1 MISHFRLL
9 PSLLVV
15 AAMAVGSA
23 LSIQAATIE
32 ADEARAI
39 ATDFLT
45 QNQSGKRSN
54 NSQVDLS
61 LTYTRNADAKQNTP
75 LYYVFTDNNNGGW
88 VVVSA
93 DDGAIPVLGY
103 SENGYFDIDAMPC
116 NMRAWLDGY
125 CSQIEYLQSHPD
137 AKGKCLPW

>member
-1 MISHFRLL
+1 MIE
-9 PSLLVV
+9 P
-15 AAMAVGSA
+15 
-23 LSIQAATIE
+23 
-32 ADEARAI
+32 DDARAL

-61 LTYTRNADAKQNTP
+61 LTYTRNADAIQNTP
-75 LYYVFTDNNNGGW
+75 LYYVFTGNSHGGW

-103 SENGYFDIDAMPC
+103 SENGDFVM
-116 NMRAWLDGY
+116 
-125 CSQIEYLQSHPD
+125 
-137 AKGKCLPW
+137 